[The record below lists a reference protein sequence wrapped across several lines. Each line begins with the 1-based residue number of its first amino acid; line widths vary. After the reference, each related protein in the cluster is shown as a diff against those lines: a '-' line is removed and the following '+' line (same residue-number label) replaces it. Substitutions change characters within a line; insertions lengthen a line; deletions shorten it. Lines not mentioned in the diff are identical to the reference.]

1 MPSWK
6 RLSLPTTSPMRLIT
20 VAWESCSPMYSA
32 RRSAWASN
40 CTTAK
45 SGYPLWQARTAG
57 NVTKCSPPRR
67 INFVLLSTMLRQAAS
82 IISSASET
90 FPKGSSRSPRSARR
104 ISSKERSRKGLYVS
118 RPTEASRMRLGAIR
132 VPGRK
137 LVVPSKGAP
146 TNTRE
151 ASSGS
156 ARLPRKCGAFPRQ
169 APRWA
174 KKSAAI
180 SLSPFRGLGDD
191 LLYEAGQLKGSV
203 MNSLSII
210 PRRDAVEVGR
220 YLERIPPLRTERKAP
235 QAAGIR
241 RYRRKVQPAHGKNGA
256 YGRKRLFDQVA
267 IKKRRF
273 GLRDEDSVIRQGF
286 VAGDIEVSTEKSNRG
301 AHGLGGVDDDHV
313 VRALV
318 LLNVADAV
326 GKHALDARI

>member
-1 MPSWK
+1 
-6 RLSLPTTSPMRLIT
+6 
-20 VAWESCSPMYSA
+20 
-32 RRSAWASN
+32 
-40 CTTAK
+40 
-45 SGYPLWQARTAG
+45 
-57 NVTKCSPPRR
+57 
-67 INFVLLSTMLRQAAS
+67 
-82 IISSASET
+82 
-90 FPKGSSRSPRSARR
+90 
-104 ISSKERSRKGLYVS
+104 
-118 RPTEASRMRLGAIR
+118 
-132 VPGRK
+132 
-137 LVVPSKGAP
+137 
-146 TNTRE
+146 
-151 ASSGS
+151 
-156 ARLPRKCGAFPRQ
+156 KCGAFPRQ
-169 APRWA
+169 APRWP

-180 SLSPFRGLGDD
+180 SLSPFRGRGDD

-267 IKKRRF
+267 VEKRRF

-301 AHGLGGVDDDHV
+301 AHGLCGVDDDHV
-313 VRALV
+313 VGALV

-326 GKHALDARI
+326 GKQALDARIVQALAELGEDLTPLPHDSFVNLTLPDVLAPPAFPHLPYATSVAPADHLHSPRLRMRQHLDVHYHFLVNKFVHLCG